1 MSVTYRTL
9 RVGDWLRLNYRLIGR
24 GWSLPGFWALVAS
37 LGIVCWL
44 LGFMLP
50 LFQHLN
56 PRNAGHAATY
66 TFSILLYGFLLL
78 LYPVVRLSRRTDWH
92 PNVLFRSPRMSAHAL
107 AFFALEPGLLMLS
120 GLYLLG
126 LALGLLAFFPP
137 MQALAAVGLT
147 SLAVT
152 GLLALFFAAWYRWS
166 PRLQGRR
173 ELVAL
178 IPVMFWLLVLPN
190 VAANLIPTVRT
201 FVAWLFSLSRYVP
214 LLGPYGEAMA
224 AVLGDAPALTPIL
237 WLLGHAAAVI
247 LLAWWISRV

>member
-78 LYPVVRLSRRTDWH
+78 LYPVVRLSRQTDWH

-107 AFFALEPGLLMLS
+107 AFFCPGARLADALRTLS
-120 GLYLLG
+120 AGAGRRVAGILPADAG
-126 LALGLLAFFPP
+126 TGRGGTDVAGGDR
-137 MQALAAVGLT
+137 AAGV
-147 SLAVT
+147 V
-152 GLLALFFAAWYRWS
+152 FFAAWYRWS

-201 FVAWLFSLSRYVP
+201 FVARLFSLSRYVP
-214 LLGPYGEAMA
+214 LLGPYGEAWQPCWA
-224 AVLGDAPALTPIL
+224 TRP
-237 WLLGHAAAVI
+237 H
-247 LLAWWISRV
+247 